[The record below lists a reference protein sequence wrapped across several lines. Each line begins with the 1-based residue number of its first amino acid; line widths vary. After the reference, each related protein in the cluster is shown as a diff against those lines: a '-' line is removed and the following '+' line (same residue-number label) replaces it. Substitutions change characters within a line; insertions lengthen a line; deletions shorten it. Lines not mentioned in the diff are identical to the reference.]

1 MKTPKIPN
9 IASGSYVPPKIQQQ
23 IWTADSRQDIKDP
36 QYQLYPLSKLEYDLL
51 DYIRTQRSPEWI
63 QVLNAFDPQKQ
74 VNTVDA
80 LLKNLL
86 DKGLIQPTSWPSS
99 PPHCRV
105 RLTPHGLSVCLMRLE
120 SVEHAKVDHE
130 EHLRDKRQERKYD
143 WKKIARALGWF
154 VGLIAGLVA
163 IIDFAIRVI
172 G

>member
-1 MKTPKIPN
+1 MKLPKIPS
-9 IASGSYVPPKIQQQ
+9 IARGTYIPIKIQQQ
-23 IWTADSRQDIKDP
+23 LSSNETRQGDA
-36 QYQLYPLSKLEYDLL
+36 LSSLEYELL
-51 DYIRTQRSPEWI
+51 DYIRTERSPEWI

-86 DKGLIQPTSWPSS
+86 DKGLIQQTSWPSS

-105 RLTPHGLSVCLMRLE
+105 RLTPHGLSVCLMHLE

-130 EHLRDKRQERKYD
+130 EHPRNISQDRTQNL
-143 WKKIARALGWF
+143 KKVAKVVSWILGILASIVTVIQF
-154 VGLIAGLVA
+154 VMLA
-163 IIDFAIRVI
+163 I

>member
-1 MKTPKIPN
+1 MKLPKIPS
-9 IASGSYVPPKIQQQ
+9 IARGTYLPIKIQQQ
-23 IWTADSRQDIKDP
+23 LSANEMRQGDA
-36 QYQLYPLSKLEYDLL
+36 LSSLEYELL
-51 DYIRTQRSPEWI
+51 DYIRTERSPEWT

-86 DKGLIQPTSWPSS
+86 DKGLIQQTSWPSS

-105 RLTPHGLSVCLMRLE
+105 RLTPHGLSVCLIHLE

-130 EHLRDKRQERKYD
+130 EHLRDKSQERKYD
-143 WKKIARALGWF
+143 WKKIALAVGWF